1 MAAKVP
7 AGDQGG
13 APCLRAATGR
23 TTVGAAHLMHTRTSA
38 RRRLDTPFVV
48 GVAGALA
55 FFAVAAVW
63 SLSSPLMGAPDE
75 PAQTIKAVSVAQG
88 QVRGEDT
95 VLVAGANSW
104 TNGTETRVEIPAD
117 YAAVYDLNACYVT
130 RVEVP
135 AGCAP
140 SPSRADGT
148 AEAVT
153 YVGTY
158 PPLYYGLV
166 GWPSLLAEAPEGL
179 PLIRL
184 SSAAVSAAL
193 VGLALSAARRT
204 DGGGIVVAGL
214 LVAITPM
221 AVYMASVVN
230 ASGMEIT
237 AAIALWCTALALIRP
252 AVRTTRGDVVRT
264 AVAFCALTCVRGLSP
279 VIALGVV
286 AAVALVAARRGD
298 LTRLRHAPAALPAA
312 AVTAGVFVAAVAY
325 VVWAKAYD
333 SVSGAPTPGLTLA
346 EAFQGS
352 VEELPYRVR
361 QMVGHFA
368 YLEAPPPPGLLAI
381 WGTLV
386 AAVVVTALVAGT
398 WRRRAALFGLLLASL
413 AFTIVPE
420 ALNADEF
427 GYIWQGRYT
436 LPVATGI
443 PILSAWI
450 VGRASWW
457 RPRLAVPVTAA
468 VAGLWLVGQGIGLA
482 TLLRRYVVGT
492 GRSLFAI
499 RTGDGWAPPLSP
511 VTLMVLLA
519 IAGGAFAIWAT
530 WTARTVTSSP
540 ADDGSGDQAPTTSAT
555 SPRNWLPKAS
565 SP

>member
-7 AGDQGG
+7 VGDQGG
-13 APCLRAATGR
+13 APCLGAATAR
-23 TTVGAAHLMHTRTSA
+23 TTVDAAHLMRTRTPA

-48 GVAGALA
+48 GVLGALA
-55 FFAVAAVW
+55 FFAAAAVW

-88 QVRGEDT
+88 QLRGEDT
-95 VLVAGANSW
+95 VLIAGANAW

-130 RVEVP
+130 RPEVP

-140 SPSRADGT
+140 SPSRAAGT
-148 AEAVT
+148 AEALT

-193 VGLALSAARRT
+193 VGLALTAARRT

-221 AVYMASVVN
+221 VVYMASVVN

-237 AAIALWCTALALIRP
+237 AAIALWCTTLALVRP
-252 AVRTTRGDVVRT
+252 ADQTTRADVIRT
-264 AVAFCALTCVRGLSP
+264 AVAFCALALVRGLSP
-279 VIALGVV
+279 AIAVGIV
-286 AAVALVAARRGD
+286 AAVALVAARRTD
-298 LTRLRHAPAALPAA
+298 LARLRRAPAALTTA
-312 AVTAGVFVAAVAY
+312 AVTGAAFVVAIAY

-333 SVSGAPTPGLTLA
+333 SVSGAPTPGLSLTDAL
-346 EAFQGS
+346 QGS
-352 VEELPYRVR
+352 LEELPYRVR

-368 YLEAPPPPGLLAI
+368 YLEAPPPPGLLAV
-381 WGTLV
+381 WGVLAGVLV
-386 AAVVVTALVAGT
+386 LLALVAGT
-398 WRRRAALFGLLLASL
+398 WRGRVGLLGLLLASL

-436 LPVATGI
+436 LPVAVGI
-443 PILSAWI
+443 PILAAWI

-457 RPRLAVPVTAA
+457 RPALVLPATSV

-492 GRSLFAI
+492 DRSLLAI
-499 RTGDGWAPPLSP
+499 RTGDGWEPPLSP
-511 VTLMVLLA
+511 VTLMALLA
-519 IAGGAFAIWAT
+519 LTGGAFAIWST
-530 WTARTVTSSP
+530 WAARTAPGTR
-540 ADDGSGDQAPTTSAT
+540 ADAPVDQASTTSAT
-555 SPRNWLPKAS
+555 SPRNRPPKAS

>member
-13 APCLRAATGR
+13 APCLGAATGR
-23 TTVGAAHLMHTRTSA
+23 TTVDAAHLMRTRTPA

-48 GVAGALA
+48 GVLGALA

-88 QVRGEDT
+88 QLRGEDT
-95 VLVAGANSW
+95 ILIAGANAW
-104 TNGTETRVEIPAD
+104 VNGTETEVEIPAD
-117 YAAVYDLNACYVT
+117 YASVYDLNACYVT
-130 RVEVP
+130 KAEVP

-140 SPSRADGT
+140 PPSRATGT
-148 AEAVT
+148 AHATT

-158 PPLYYGLV
+158 PPLYYALV

-193 VGLALSAARRT
+193 IGLALAAARRT

-214 LVAITPM
+214 LVALTPM
-221 AVYMASVVN
+221 VVYMASVVN

-237 AAIALWCTALALIRP
+237 AAIALWCTALALFRP
-252 AVRTTRGDVVRT
+252 AEKTTRGDVVRV
-264 AVAFCALTCVRGLSP
+264 AVAFCALACVRGLSP

-286 AAVALVAARRGD
+286 AAVALVAARRND
-298 LTRLRHAPAALPAA
+298 LTRLRGAPGALPVA
-312 AVTAGVFVAAVAY
+312 AVTGAVFVVAIAY
-325 VVWAKAYD
+325 VAWSKAYD
-333 SVSGAPTPGLTLA
+333 SVAGTPIPDLTLSKA
-346 EAFQGS
+346 LDSSLGE
-352 VEELPYRVR
+352 VPYRVR

-368 YLEAPPPPGLLAI
+368 YLEALPPPGLLVI
-381 WGTLV
+381 WGVLAGGLV
-386 AAVVVTALVAGT
+386 LLALVAGT
-398 WRRRAALFGLLLASL
+398 WRRRGALVAVMVATI
-413 AFTIVPE
+413 AFTVVPE
-420 ALNADEF
+420 ALNASEF

-443 PILSAWI
+443 PILAAWT
-450 VGRASWW
+450 VGRARWW
-457 RPRLAVPVTAA
+457 RPALTVLSTAV

-492 GRSLFAI
+492 DRSLFAI

-511 VTLMVLLA
+511 VALMALLA
-519 IAGGAFAIWAT
+519 VAGGAFAIWMT
-530 WTARTVTSSP
+530 WAARTAAP
-540 ADDGSGDQAPTTSAT
+540 IAEAAAAGDQEPTTSAT
-555 SPRNWLPKAS
+555 SPQNRSPNAS